1 MEVALVIFS
10 DGHLGKKNDNR
21 ISVGERLGSRLSNGR
36 MWFNG
41 SCYAKARSRS
51 LFLTRSW
58 DIHVSVTFLEEVQ
71 VGWLG
76 LVMTF
81 ARFPQQA
88 PHCET
93 LVRWKRTHVGIQK
106 VEIGIWQSTSCIFF
120 KYLGMEP
127 SIG

>member
-1 MEVALVIFS
+1 MEVTLVIFS

-21 ISVGERLGSRLSNGR
+21 ISVGERLGSRSLNGR

-51 LFLTRSW
+51 LFLTQSW

-88 PHCET
+88 PHCGNV
-93 LVRWKRTHVGIQK
+93 LNVGIQK